1 MYPQICAVLSF
12 VFDDLLIFSCF
23 IQSFTELD
31 EVVQSLATGEI
42 ADSVREIASFRTKI
56 KDIGSKVKAII
67 KPQIGFTW
75 CFQVFEMDAEVEEM
89 TRDRRNNILIH
100 GLPVQVRE
108 KNYNAIQKY
117 LKLLILSSVSQSV
130 INCKLYPRQ
139 Q

>member
-1 MYPQICAVLSF
+1 MTN
-12 VFDDLLIFSCF
+12 IFCL

-56 KDIGSKVKAII
+56 KDIGSKVGAII
-67 KPQIGFTW
+67 QTQIGDTW

-108 KNYNAIQKY
+108 KTTALYTIHKNIIVKIANFIKCFTSA
-117 LKLLILSSVSQSV
+117 
-130 INCKLYPRQ
+130 INCTLGDNKNSNI
-139 Q
+139 

>member
-1 MYPQICAVLSF
+1 MSF

-67 KPQIGFTW
+67 KPQIVVT
-75 CFQVFEMDAEVEEM
+75 
-89 TRDRRNNILIH
+89 
-100 GLPVQVRE
+100 
-108 KNYNAIQKY
+108 
-117 LKLLILSSVSQSV
+117 
-130 INCKLYPRQ
+130 
-139 Q
+139 

>member
-1 MYPQICAVLSF
+1 M
-12 VFDDLLIFSCF
+12 
-23 IQSFTELD
+23 
-31 EVVQSLATGEI
+31 VQSLATGEI

-56 KDIGSKVKAII
+56 KDIGSKVEAII
-67 KPQIGFTW
+67 KPQIVVTW

>member
-1 MYPQICAVLSF
+1 MSF

-56 KDIGSKVKAII
+56 KDIGSKVEAII
-67 KPQIGFTW
+67 KPQIVVTW

>member
-1 MYPQICAVLSF
+1 MSF

-67 KPQIGFTW
+67 KPQIVVTW